1 MLDLLGAL
9 GQENGEA
16 GALLPD
22 AELELVV
29 LHLHLY
35 RFDGRSSERND
46 TSEVRY
52 FVPAC
57 GMGGGRF
64 QRSSYHRHALCYSV
78 KTRFV

>member
-29 LHLHLY
+29 LHPHLY
-35 RFDGRSSERND
+35 RFDGRSSERNN
-46 TSEVRY
+46 TSE
-52 FVPAC
+52 
-57 GMGGGRF
+57 
-64 QRSSYHRHALCYSV
+64 
-78 KTRFV
+78 